1 MPEGAVLM
9 TSLRAAVASLRL
21 ALAQDYND
29 FIRDAT
35 IQRFEYTY
43 ELAWKFLQ
51 RFLSSEYGQGVV
63 AGWTRKELFR
73 AAAKKGWIDDVEHW
87 LQFHQARNLTSHVY
101 DEQIADQVYQ
111 AAQAFADAAE
121 RLCQHLERVNAAS

>member
-1 MPEGAVLM
+1 MSEHAIILTP
-9 TSLRAAVASLRL
+9 LRAAIDSLRK

-29 FIRDAT
+29 YIRDAT
-35 IQRFEYTY
+35 IQRFAFTY
-43 ELAWKFLQ
+43 ELASRFLQ
-51 RFLSSEYGQGVV
+51 RFLSREFGKGVV

-73 AAAKKGWIDDVEHW
+73 AAGQKGWIDDVERW

-101 DEQIADQVYQ
+101 DERIADQVYQ
-111 AAQAFADAAE
+111 SARAFADAAE